1 MDNIIQSFKTIKEVE
16 EYRNKIN
23 EECNSRI
30 EFINIVKKADD
41 LSNKS
46 FGYIKEC
53 FESISPELFNTKE
66 GKSILNKYT
75 SVVKRN
81 KNLSTLHNI
90 FEGIRKSGKNTDF
103 NFLIEQIMNKNE
115 NHIDKST
122 LKKDVKSLGMVL
134 AEGYALLGKEADDLL
149 PKENVALYSAIDYI
163 TENKSTLKNIAEY
176 SDAVSII
183 RENIENKDIK
193 NVFESRNLE
202 DLASELL
209 EEFNKKYSDN
219 LTEEEASVLKEIAS
233 SNDRETVFNKYK
245 NSCVE
250 KISEA
255 KKNFD
260 SKGDTNSSK
269 RLENVIEQVS
279 NKKFCLDTIG
289 EDICN
294 LMELSNIF
302 E

>member
-115 NHIDKST
+115 K
-122 LKKDVKSLGMVL
+122 
-134 AEGYALLGKEADDLL
+134 
-149 PKENVALYSAIDYI
+149 
-163 TENKSTLKNIAEY
+163 
-176 SDAVSII
+176 
-183 RENIENKDIK
+183 
-193 NVFESRNLE
+193 
-202 DLASELL
+202 
-209 EEFNKKYSDN
+209 
-219 LTEEEASVLKEIAS
+219 
-233 SNDRETVFNKYK
+233 
-245 NSCVE
+245 
-250 KISEA
+250 
-255 KKNFD
+255 
-260 SKGDTNSSK
+260 
-269 RLENVIEQVS
+269 
-279 NKKFCLDTIG
+279 
-289 EDICN
+289 
-294 LMELSNIF
+294 
-302 E
+302 